1 MNYRFLLIGVVFAA
15 LWASASAAAKVA
27 IAYVE
32 PLVLFQIRFFLAG
45 VLLILFS
52 NVIQKERL
60 PQKKE
65 WKQLAIFGFLNTTLY
80 LSFFVLSLREI
91 SAGIGSLSTST
102 NTLFIS
108 VLSTLWLGEKIKL
121 KQWSA
126 VLLGFLGVAIACYP
140 LLQNNFA
147 SPRGLVLIFLS
158 MFSYSV
164 GTIYYSNIKW
174 TLSRFTIN
182 GWQVL
187 LGGVFMIPFTVILHT
202 PGQNTF
208 NASVWFSIAWL
219 VIPVSIVAVQLWLY
233 LLKINT
239 IKASFFLFLCPIFGF
254 IYANLLL
261 GEPITWYTGLGTSL
275 VLVGLYLGQTKD
287 R

>member
-1 MNYRFLLIGVVFAA
+1 MNYKFILLGIVFAA
-15 LWASASAAAKVA
+15 LWASASAAAKIA
-27 IAYVE
+27 IVYVE

-52 NVIQKERL
+52 NVLKKEKL
-60 PQKKE
+60 PSKEE
-65 WKQLAIFGFLNTTLY
+65 WKQLCIFGFLNTTLY
-80 LSFFVLSLREI
+80 LSFFVLSLKEI

-108 VLSTLWLGEKIKL
+108 VLSTLWLGEKIKK
-121 KQWSA
+121 KQWIA
-126 VLLGFLGVAIACYP
+126 VLLGFMGVALACYP

-147 SPRGLVLIFLS
+147 SPRGLLLIFLS
-158 MFSYSV
+158 MLSYSV
-164 GTIYYSNIKW
+164 GTIYYSNTKW

-187 LGGVFMIPFTVILHT
+187 LGGLFMIPFTILLHQ
-202 PGQNTF
+202 PGHNTF
-208 NASVWFSIAWL
+208 HTSVWLSVAWL

-233 LLKINT
+233 LLKIDT

-254 IYANLLL
+254 IYANILLN
-261 GEPITWYTGLGTSL
+261 EPITWYTWMGTGM
-275 VLVGLYLGQTKD
+275 VLAGLYLGQTKD
-287 R
+287 